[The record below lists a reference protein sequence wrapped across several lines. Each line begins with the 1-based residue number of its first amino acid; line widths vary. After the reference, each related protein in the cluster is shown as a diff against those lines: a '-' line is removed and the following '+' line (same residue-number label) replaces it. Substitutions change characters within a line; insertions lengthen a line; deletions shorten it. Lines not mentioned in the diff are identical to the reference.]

1 MNDPISRRQLVKGG
15 SLIAVGLVAPKWLS
29 TIARADLLK
38 TAKGEKPGK
47 DTVFVVCQFSGGND
61 GLNTVVPYADSQYYK
76 LRPTLGLPEDKVLK
90 LNNAMGLH
98 PGMAGVQKLF
108 QEGKVAIVQ
117 NVGYPH
123 PNRSHFE
130 SMRIWQSASPENNLT
145 GGWIGRYLDD
155 EYKLGAM
162 NPVFALGFSSEQPLA
177 LQGSQVSVPCFASLQ
192 DATAL
197 AGNDQMMEL
206 LRQIQG
212 GANSTGSARTQV
224 VKKAADSALD
234 AVQILSSQVSKYQPK
249 QTYGNDSFGVG
260 FKQIAQLIATSP
272 GTRVIYFEAGGFDT
286 HANQLKTQETLLTN
300 FSNAMLAFQ
309 REMEGIGK
317 ADNVV
322 TMTFSEFGR
331 RAYENGSG
339 TDHGKAAP
347 MFLVGGKIKG
357 GFYGPNP
364 DLGNL
369 DQGDVPF
376 QVDFR
381 QMYATMLDE
390 WVGGDSELVLA
401 QKFDHVNVLS

>member
-1 MNDPISRRQLVKGG
+1 MKGG

-29 TIARADLLK
+29 TIARADLIK
-38 TAKGEKPGK
+38 TAQGEKPNK
-47 DTVFVVCQFSGGND
+47 DTIFVVCQFSGGND

-76 LRPTLGLPEDKVLK
+76 LRPTLGLAEDKVLK

-130 SMRIWQSASPENNLT
+130 SMRIWQSASPENNIS

-155 EYKLGAM
+155 EYKLGPM

-177 LQGSQVSVPCFASLQ
+177 LQGNQVSVPCFASLQ
-192 DATAL
+192 DATSL
-197 AGNDQMMEL
+197 AGNDQMMGL

-212 GANSTGSARTQV
+212 GANSGGSSQVQV

-234 AVQILSSQVSKYQPK
+234 AVQILSTQVSKYQPT

-309 REMEGIGK
+309 RELESIGK
-317 ADNVV
+317 ADKVV

-347 MFLVGGKIKG
+347 MFIVGSKVKG

>member
-1 MNDPISRRQLVKGG
+1 MSAQFSRRQLVKGG
-15 SLIAVGLVAPKWLS
+15 SMIAVGLVAPKWLS
-29 TIARADLLK
+29 TIARADLIK
-38 TAKGEKPGK
+38 TAQGGKPSG
-47 DTVFVVCQFSGGND
+47 DTIFVVCQFSGGND
-61 GLNTVVPYADSQYYK
+61 GLNTVVPYADSEYYK
-76 LRPTLGLPEDKVLK
+76 LRPTLGLAEDKVLK
-90 LNNAMGLH
+90 LNSSMALH
-98 PGMAGVQKLF
+98 PGMSGVHQLF
-108 QEGKVAIVQ
+108 KEGKVAIVQ

-130 SMRIWQSASPENNLT
+130 SMRIWQSASPENNMS

-155 EYKLGAM
+155 QYKVGPL
-162 NPVFALGFSSEQPLA
+162 NPVFALGFSTEQPLA
-177 LQGSQVSVPCFASLQ
+177 LQGVEVSVPCFASLQ
-192 DATAL
+192 DASAL
-197 AGNDQMMEL
+197 AGDPQTMEL

-212 GANSTGSARTQV
+212 KGDGNLTSKREIV
-224 VKKAADSALD
+224 RKATNSALD
-234 AVQILSSQVSKYQPK
+234 AVEILSTQVSKYQPK
-249 QTYGNDSFGVG
+249 ETYGTDQFGVG

-286 HANQLKTQETLLTN
+286 HANQLKTQETLLTG

-309 REMEGIGK
+309 RELESLGK
-317 ADNVV
+317 ADKVV

-347 MFLVGGKIKG
+347 MFIVGGKVKG
-357 GFYGPNP
+357 GMYGANPN
-364 DLGNL
+364 LSNL

-381 QMYATMLDE
+381 QMYATMLDQ

-401 QKFDHVNVLS
+401 QKFQHVDVLS